1 MSQYKF
7 SENKEH
13 NAEVIREMVSYLRNS
28 FQVCSVFNDVE
39 LVDVAALEQFADKIE
54 NGDII

>member
-1 MSQYKF
+1 MSQYRF

-13 NAEVIREMVSYLRNS
+13 NAEVIREMIAYLRNS
-28 FQVCSVFNDVE
+28 FQVYTVPTGQ
-39 LVDVAALEQFADKIE
+39 LVDVAALEQFADKVE